1 MTMMDTVAGWVELFT
16 LFPPPPLEL
25 TLLPPPVEDELESP
39 ESSMT
44 AMGGD

>member
-1 MTMMDTVAGWVELFT
+1 MMDTVAGWVELFT
-16 LFPPPPLEL
+16 LPPPLEL
-25 TLLPPPVEDELESP
+25 TLLPPVEEELESP